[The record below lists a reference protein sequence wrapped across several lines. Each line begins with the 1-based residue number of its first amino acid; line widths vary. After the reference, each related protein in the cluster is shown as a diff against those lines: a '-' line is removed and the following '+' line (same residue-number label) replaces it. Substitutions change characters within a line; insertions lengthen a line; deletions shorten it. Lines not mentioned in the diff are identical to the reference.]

1 MQKLGSRHCTGE
13 TVSQEGRAGRH
24 WTKESHLPLSGDQKQ
39 LAAVGRRQEQPV
51 TVAERAASV
60 LHTQHTTPRMASTK
74 TFQYFFFCSKCISML
89 MGSRPIEGYHNLF
102 HNTEILKPEIYFQ
115 KKKDGFPNF
124 LFNCSHIFGFYH
136 KQTPHPVIQI

>member
-1 MQKLGSRHCTGE
+1 MISGPRGNENHGMQKLGSRHCTGE

-89 MGSRPIEGYHNLF
+89 KGSPPIEKYHNLF
-102 HNTEILKPEIYFQ
+102 HNTLILYSPET
-115 KKKDGFPNF
+115 GN
-124 LFNCSHIFGFYH
+124 IFSEEKGWL
-136 KQTPHPVIQI
+136 P